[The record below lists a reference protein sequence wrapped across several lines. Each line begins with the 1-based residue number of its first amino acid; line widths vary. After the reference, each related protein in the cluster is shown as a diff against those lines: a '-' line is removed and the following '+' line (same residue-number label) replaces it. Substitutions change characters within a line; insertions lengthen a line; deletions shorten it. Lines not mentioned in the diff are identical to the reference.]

1 MAIVKVGSFTVV
13 AGGSAQNLT
22 LGFIPSYI
30 KLINQTN
37 IGTPA
42 NDEIVS
48 AEWFSSMANGTGFAI
63 NYTGSA
69 PAIEYNNVASNG
81 FTPFQTGDASL
92 YVATNK
98 TITGI
103 TQAAA
108 AVVTSTTHGLVTGD
122 VVVFHG
128 VQGMVQINTLTG
140 VVTRIDANSFS
151 VNINSTGFS
160 AYTSGGIANL
170 ISNTTRNAGGIGL
183 TLGSSLMTTTSD
195 IWNYYALLDAPFTS

>member
-1 MAIVKVGSFTVV
+1 MAIVKTGTLTVV

-48 AEWFSSMANGTGFAI
+48 AEWFNTMANGTGFAI
-63 NYTGSA
+63 NYTGSQ
-69 PAIEYNNVASNG
+69 PAIEYNNISSNG
-81 FTPFQTGDASL
+81 FTPFQTGDAAL
-92 YVATNK
+92 YTPTNK

-103 TQAAA
+103 TQAAN
-108 AVVTSTTHGLVTGD
+108 AVVTSTAHGLVTGD
-122 VVVFHG
+122 IVTFHG
-128 VQGMVQINTLTG
+128 VVGMVQINTLTG

-151 VNINSTGFS
+151 VNINSTGFT
-160 AYTSGGIANL
+160 AYGSGGIANK
-170 ISNTTRNAGGIGL
+170 ISGTTSNAGVIGL
-183 TLGSSLMTTTSD
+183 TLGSSIMTTTSD
-195 IWNYYALLDAPFTS
+195 VWNYYALLDTPVTS